1 MKRAVAFALVIA
13 ALAALILTFL
23 EEVVELLA
31 WEVLLLLL
39 LVVLFRLFP
48 SSGQQSRPP
57 LFSREQHSKPR
68 PPRSITSYE
77 LAATQAMTEVPGA
90 DRRLRSLMRRIL
102 DHRLGDLDPSGLTEE
117 GLAAGQTG
125 SLIPRLLSE
134 NREPLTASEIE
145 GLVDELERL

>member
-1 MKRAVAFALVIA
+1 MKRAVVFALVIA

-23 EEVVELLA
+23 QEVVELIA

-48 SSGQQSRPP
+48 DSSQRSTPP
-57 LFSREQHSKPR
+57 LFSREQQSKPR
-68 PPRSITSYE
+68 PPRSITSFE
-77 LAATQAMTEVPGA
+77 LAAAQAMTEVSGA

-102 DHRLGDLDPSGLTEE
+102 DHRLGDLDPPALTEE
-117 GLAAGQTG
+117 GLAAEQTG

-134 NREPLTASEIE
+134 SREPLTASEIE